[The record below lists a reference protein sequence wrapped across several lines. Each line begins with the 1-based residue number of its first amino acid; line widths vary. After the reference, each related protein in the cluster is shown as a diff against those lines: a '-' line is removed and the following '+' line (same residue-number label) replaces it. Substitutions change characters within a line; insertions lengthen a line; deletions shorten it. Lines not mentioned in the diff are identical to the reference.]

1 MPDNQIYTAVGLMSG
16 SSHDGVDAALIK
28 TDGYEYIEPVM
39 SVTTPYVRDLRDK
52 IGSVF
57 NIHQGSGAEDL
68 ARLKEVEDTITR
80 AHNATVYELLAKSGI
95 AENKVDFI
103 GFHGHTTHHDP
114 ENGITCQ
121 IGNAQMMADEFGIPV
136 VADFRTADVKAGGQ
150 GAPLAPIYHHARSSK
165 LEKPVGVVN
174 LGGVANLT
182 YLGAAGEILAFDSG
196 PANALIDDWIF
207 KKTGQNFD
215 KDGDIAKKGKVHG
228 NLLTKWLEHP
238 YFKKDHKKSLDRN
251 DFDFVREEVEAAGL
265 SLEDGAA
272 TLTAFTVDTIV
283 KALALFPNS
292 PKRWLISGGG
302 RHNEFIMYA
311 LMRKLDVPVEPVE
324 AVGWDGDAL
333 EAECF
338 GYLAVRRFL
347 GEPISFPTTTGVPN
361 PMTGGEIFEP
371 ASNVP
376 AQAEL

>member
-1 MPDNQIYTAVGLMSG
+1 MPDNQIYTAIGLMSG

-28 TDGYEYIEPVM
+28 TDGHEYIETIM
-39 SVTTPYVRDLRDK
+39 SVTTPYVRDMRDK

-57 NIHQGSGAEDL
+57 NIHRGSSAEDL
-68 ARLKEVEDTITR
+68 AKLKDVEDTITR
-80 AHNATVYELLAKSGI
+80 AHNATIYELLAKSGI
-95 AENKVDFI
+95 AEKKIDFI

-136 VADFRTADVKAGGQ
+136 VADFRAADVKAGGQ
-150 GAPLAPIYHHARSSK
+150 GAPLAPIYHHARASA
-165 LEKPVGVVN
+165 LEKPLGVVN

-182 YLGAAGEILAFDSG
+182 YLGPSGEIIAFDSG
-196 PANALIDDWIF
+196 PANALIDDWMY
-207 KKTGQNFD
+207 KKTGENFD
-215 KDGDIAKKGKVHG
+215 KDGNTAKTGKV
-228 NLLTKWLEHP
+228 NPALLAKWLDHP
-238 YFKKDHKKSLDRN
+238 YFKRDHKKSLDRN
-251 DFDFVREEVEAAGL
+251 DFEFALQDVENANL
-265 SLEDGAA
+265 SVEDGAA
-272 TLTAFTVDTIV
+272 TLTAFTVDSIV
-283 KALALFPNS
+283 KSLGLFPSS

-324 AVGWDGDAL
+324 AVGWDGDSV

-347 GEPISFPTTTGVPN
+347 GEPISFPTTTGVPQ

-371 ASNVP
+371 NENRSLP
-376 AQAEL
+376 T